1 MKTVII
7 AEKPSVAK
15 SIAAIVGANTRM
27 DGYMEGNGYMV
38 TWAFGH
44 LVGLALPEEYGFKGF
59 NREHLPILPN
69 PFILKP
75 RQIKEGK
82 EYKPDAGAVKQLEV
96 IRRLF
101 AQTDRIVSGVDAGRE
116 GELIFR
122 YIYHYLGCTKPFDRL
137 WISSLT
143 DKAIREG
150 LQNLRPG
157 KDYDK
162 LYASAKARSE
172 ADYLIGI
179 NASQSLSIAAGRGVW
194 SLGRVQTPT
203 LAIICSRYLE
213 NKAFTPATYFKLKLQ
228 TTKDATTFAVL
239 SVDKYDERKSAE
251 ETVAAIM
258 QAANVRVEN
267 VERKEQN
274 VQPPLP
280 YDLTTLQKEANSR
293 YGFTAERTL
302 SIAQSLYESKHLTYP
317 RTSSHYISTDIMEEV
332 PELIAK
338 FKEYERFAAYARS
351 MDLKILNIRPV
362 DDKKI
367 SDHHAILPT
376 ENLPGKLSDEERTI
390 YEMVAGRM
398 LEAFSPVCKK
408 ANTVVKLKCGETE
421 FTARGSET
429 LSPGWQKVFG
439 YKEEEQEEDT
449 TILPEIKEGEIL
461 PVNACGILEKQT
473 KPCPIHTEST
483 LLAAMETCAKRVENE
498 AEREAIKECGIGTP
512 ATRAAIIETLFARDY
527 IRREKKSLVPT
538 EKGLTVYGVV
548 KDKMIADVAMTGGW
562 ELALSK
568 IESGEMEASSFHKG
582 IEVHA
587 AQITTELLNTKI
599 IVQDDKAGCA
609 CPRCKTGHVVFY
621 PKVAKCGNGDC
632 NLMVFREIAKK
643 SLTDKQL
650 SDLLVK
656 GKTSLISGFQS
667 KAGKSFDAMVT
678 LDNDFKTTF
687 VFPERKADKKW
698 KSKK

>member
-7 AEKPSVAK
+7 AEKPNVAK

-75 RQIKEGK
+75 RQVKEGK
-82 EYKPDAGAVKQLEV
+82 EYKSDARAIKQLEV

-101 AQTDRIVSGVDAGRE
+101 TQTDRIISAVDAGRE

-122 YIYHYLGCTKPFDRL
+122 RIYHYLGCRKPFDRL

-150 LQNLRPG
+150 LQKLRPG
-157 KDYDK
+157 TDYDK

-213 NKAFTPATYFKLKLQ
+213 NKAFVPATYFCLKLQ
-228 TTKDATTFAVL
+228 TAKDTTAFTAL
-239 SVDKYDERKSAE
+239 SVEKYDERESAE
-251 ETVAAIM
+251 KTVAAIM
-258 QAANVRVEN
+258 QIKDVRVEK
-267 VERKEQN
+267 VERKEMN

-317 RTSSHYISTDIMEEV
+317 RTSSRYIPTDIMDEV

-338 FKEYERFAAYARS
+338 FKGYDRFASYAES
-351 MDLKILNIRPV
+351 MDLKILSIRPV

-367 SDHHAILPT
+367 TDHHAILPT
-376 ENLPGKLSDEERTI
+376 GILPGKLSEEERTI
-390 YEMVAGRM
+390 YEMVLGRM

-408 ANTVVKLKCGETE
+408 ANTVVKLKCGETG
-421 FTARGSET
+421 FTARGSEI

-439 YKEEEQEEDT
+439 FKDEEQEEDS
-449 TILPEIKEGEIL
+449 TILPEIREGEVL
-461 PVNACGILEKQT
+461 SVGACHVLEKQT
-473 KPCPIHTEST
+473 KPRPIHSEST
-483 LLAAMETCAKRVENE
+483 LLAAMEASAKEIEDE
-498 AEREAIKECGIGTP
+498 AEREAMKECGIGTP
-512 ATRAAIIETLFARDY
+512 ATRATIIETLFVRDY
-527 IRREKKSLVPT
+527 IRRAKKSLVPT
-538 EKGLTVYGVV
+538 EKGLMVYEVV
-548 KDKMIADVAMTGGW
+548 KDKMIADVAMTGDW

-568 IESGEMEASSFHKG
+568 IESGEMNASTFHRG
-582 IEVHA
+582 IEVYA
-587 AQITTELLNTKI
+587 TQITTELLNAKVTI
-599 IVQDDKAGCA
+599 QDDRAACA
-609 CPRCKTGHVVFY
+609 CPRCKTGRVVFY
-621 PKVAKCGNGDC
+621 SKVAKCDNRDC
-632 NLMVFREIAKK
+632 NLTIFREIAKK
-643 SLTDKQL
+643 VLTDKQL
-650 SDLLVK
+650 NDLLAG
-656 GKTSLISGFQS
+656 GKTPLISGFQS
-667 KAGKSFDAMVT
+667 KAGKSFDAVVT
-678 LDNDFKTTF
+678 FDNDFKTTF
-687 VFPERKADKKW
+687 VFPEQKAGRKGKYGK
-698 KSKK
+698 

>member
-44 LVGLALPEEYGFKGF
+44 LVGLAMPEEYGFKGF

-75 RQIKEGK
+75 RQVREGK

-101 AQTDRIVSGVDAGRE
+101 AQADRIISGVDAGRE

-122 YIYHYLGCTKPFDRL
+122 YIYHYLGCNKPFDRL

-143 DKAIREG
+143 DKAICEG
-150 LQNLRPG
+150 LQNIRPG
-157 KDYDK
+157 TDYDK
-162 LYASAKARSE
+162 LYSSAKARSE

-213 NKAFTPATYFKLKLQ
+213 NKAFAPTTYFCLKLQ
-228 TTKDATTFAVL
+228 TSKEATAFSAL
-239 SVDKYDERKSAE
+239 SVERYDERKSAE
-251 ETVAAIM
+251 ETVAAII
-258 QAANVRVEN
+258 QAADVRVEK
-267 VERKEQN
+267 VERREQN

-317 RTSSHYISTDIMEEV
+317 RTSSRYISTDIMDEV

-338 FKEYERFAAYARS
+338 FKGYERFASYAES

-367 SDHHAILPT
+367 TDHHAILPT

-398 LEAFSPVCKK
+398 LEAFSPACRK

-421 FTARGSET
+421 FTARGSEI

-449 TILPEIKEGEIL
+449 TTLPEIKEGEIL
-461 PVNACGILEKQT
+461 SVNACDVLEKQT
-473 KPCPIHTEST
+473 KPRPIHTEST
-483 LLAAMETCAKRVENE
+483 LLAAMESCAKDIEDE
-498 AEREAIKECGIGTP
+498 AEREAIKQSGIGTP
-512 ATRAAIIETLFARDY
+512 ATRAAIIETLFSRDY
-527 IRREKKSLVPT
+527 IRRAKKSLIPT
-538 EKGLTVYGVV
+538 DKGLAVYEVV

-568 IESGEMEASSFHKG
+568 IESGEMDASSFHKG

-587 AQITTELLNTKI
+587 AQITTELLNAKI
-599 IVQDDKAGCA
+599 AVQDDRAGCA

-621 PKVAKCGNGDC
+621 PKVAKCNNNDC
-632 NLMVFREIAKK
+632 NLTVFRGIAQKV
-643 SLTDKQL
+643 LTDKQL
-650 SDLLVK
+650 SDLLAN

-667 KAGKSFDAMVT
+667 KAGKSFDAVVT
-678 LDNDFKTTF
+678 FDNDFKTTF
-687 VFPERKADKKW
+687 VFPEGKAGKKG
-698 KSKK
+698 KPGK